1 MKGSPVFVAIVLTGC
16 SGAAPAPPAPLN
28 WEKGE
33 LTVETRTGVYAFAVE
48 IADDEAER
56 SRGLMYRTAMAPDAG
71 MIFEYDTPQQIN
83 IWMKN
88 TVLPLD
94 IVYVDRNGRVINVA
108 PNAKPYSL
116 DLIPSDGPALAA
128 IEFNAGTAARIG
140 LASGDTVRS
149 PFFRNVKP

>member
-1 MKGSPVFVAIVLTGC
+1 MI
-16 SGAAPAPPAPLN
+16 
-28 WEKGE
+28 
-33 LTVETRTGVYAFAVE
+33 ETKTGVYAFDIE

-71 MIFEYDTPQQIN
+71 MIFEYDAPQQIN

-94 IVYVDRNGRVINVA
+94 IVYVGANGRVINVA

-140 LASGDTVRS
+140 LAPGDTVRS